1 MKIKS
6 ISKAVLLLALLTST
20 SFAAGKNVNVEFS
33 KGHSSAQYSG
43 EIKGYDYDTYTFYA
57 KKGQKVHVSIS
68 NEGADTYLFG
78 PGIDDSVDLSRYS
91 PELSIVT
98 DNTHSLLLAN
108 MSCECCKPE
117 TTPVKTKLKNI
128 TSIFKLSKCQPTGT
142 LPVINV
148 NAPLLSVAQEVNDE

>member
-20 SFAAGKNVNVEFS
+20 SFAAGKNVNVEFR

-78 PGIDDSVDLSRYS
+78 PGIDDSVDLS
-91 PELSIVT
+91 
-98 DNTHSLLLAN
+98 
-108 MSCECCKPE
+108 
-117 TTPVKTKLKNI
+117 
-128 TSIFKLSKCQPTGT
+128 
-142 LPVINV
+142 
-148 NAPLLSVAQEVNDE
+148 

>member
-1 MKIKS
+1 MKIKG

-20 SFAAGKNVNVEFS
+20 SFAAGKNVNVEFR

-91 PELSIVT
+91 QNSIVT

-117 TTPVKTKLKNI
+117 MTPVKTKLKI
-128 TSIFKLSKCQPTGT
+128 
-142 LPVINV
+142 
-148 NAPLLSVAQEVNDE
+148 

>member
-1 MKIKS
+1 MKIKG

-20 SFAAGKNVNVEFS
+20 SFAAGKNVNVEFR

-91 PELSIVT
+91 PELDS
-98 DNTHSLLLAN
+98 HGQYSLLAN

>member
-1 MKIKS
+1 MKIKG

-20 SFAAGKNVNVEFS
+20 SFAAGKNVNVEFR

-91 PELSIVT
+91 PEY
-98 DNTHSLLLAN
+98 SLPASGKYELRVLQTRNDARKN
-108 MSCECCKPE
+108 
-117 TTPVKTKLKNI
+117 KTKKY
-128 TSIFKLSKCQPTGT
+128 
-142 LPVINV
+142 NV
-148 NAPLLSVAQEVNDE
+148 DIQIK

>member
-20 SFAAGKNVNVEFS
+20 SFAAGKNVNVEFR

-78 PGIDDSVDLSRYS
+78 QESMILLIYPDI
-91 PELSIVT
+91 PQNSIVT

-108 MSCECCKPE
+108 MSCECCKLE

>member
-20 SFAAGKNVNVEFS
+20 SFAAGKNVNVEFR

-68 NEGADTYLFG
+68 KEGANKQV
-78 PGIDDSVDLSRYS
+78 ISSQADSLIKISRIWADFF
-91 PELSIVT
+91 PA
-98 DNTHSLLLAN
+98 NTSN
-108 MSCECCKPE
+108 
-117 TTPVKTKLKNI
+117 
-128 TSIFKLSKCQPTGT
+128 QP
-142 LPVINV
+142 I
-148 NAPLLSVAQEVNDE
+148 

>member
-20 SFAAGKNVNVEFS
+20 SFAAGKNVNVEFR

-78 PGIDDSVDLSRYS
+78 PESMILLIYPDI
-91 PELSIVT
+91 PQNSIVT

>member
-6 ISKAVLLLALLTST
+6 IRKAVLLLALLTST
-20 SFAAGKNVNVEFS
+20 SFAAGKNVNVEFR

-78 PGIDDSVDLSRYS
+78 PGIDDSDI
-91 PELSIVT
+91 PQNSIVT

>member
-20 SFAAGKNVNVEFS
+20 SFAAGKNVNVEFR

-43 EIKGYDYDTYTFYA
+43 EI
-57 KKGQKVHVSIS
+57 KVHVSIS

-91 PELSIVT
+91 PELDS
-98 DNTHSLLLAN
+98 HGQYSLPASGKYELRVLQTRNDARKN
-108 MSCECCKPE
+108 
-117 TTPVKTKLKNI
+117 KTKKY
-128 TSIFKLSKCQPTGT
+128 
-142 LPVINV
+142 NV
-148 NAPLLSVAQEVNDE
+148 DIQIK

>member
-1 MKIKS
+1 MKIKG

-20 SFAAGKNVNVEFS
+20 SFAAGKNVNVEFR

-91 PELSIVT
+91 PELDS
-98 DNTHSLLLAN
+98 HSLLLAN

-128 TSIFKLSKCQPTGT
+128 TSIFKLSKYQPTGT

-148 NAPLLSVAQEVNDE
+148 NAPLLSVA

>member
-1 MKIKS
+1 MSYLEIQLLSGVSGGYIK
-6 ISKAVLLLALLTST
+6 
-20 SFAAGKNVNVEFS
+20 FR

-91 PELSIVT
+91 PELDS
-98 DNTHSLLLAN
+98 HGQYSLPASGKYELRVLQTRNDARKN
-108 MSCECCKPE
+108 
-117 TTPVKTKLKNI
+117 KTKKY
-128 TSIFKLSKCQPTGT
+128 
-142 LPVINV
+142 NV
-148 NAPLLSVAQEVNDE
+148 DIQIK

>member
-1 MKIKS
+1 MKIKG

-20 SFAAGKNVNVEFS
+20 SFAAGKNVNVEFR

-78 PGIDDSVDLSRYS
+78 PGIDDSVDY
-91 PELSIVT
+91 PDIPQNSIVT

-128 TSIFKLSKCQPTGT
+128 TSIFKLSKCQLTGT

>member
-6 ISKAVLLLALLTST
+6 ISKAVLLFALLTST
-20 SFAAGKNVNVEFS
+20 SFAAGKNVNVEFR

-91 PELSIVT
+91 QNSIVT
-98 DNTHSLLLAN
+98 NNTHSLLLAN

-148 NAPLLSVAQEVNDE
+148 DAPLLSVAQEVNDE